1 MIRFPSRDRRGGD
14 LLGLGFGGGEHIHN
28 LLGLWSMVAGVG
40 DGGLVAEMLR
50 SMMATPLGSAEAITW
65 LMPSS
70 PITDKGI
77 TPSVQP

>member
-1 MIRFPSRDRRGGD
+1 
-14 LLGLGFGGGEHIHN
+14 
-28 LLGLWSMVAGVG
+28 MVAGVG

-70 PITDKGI
+70 PITDKWI